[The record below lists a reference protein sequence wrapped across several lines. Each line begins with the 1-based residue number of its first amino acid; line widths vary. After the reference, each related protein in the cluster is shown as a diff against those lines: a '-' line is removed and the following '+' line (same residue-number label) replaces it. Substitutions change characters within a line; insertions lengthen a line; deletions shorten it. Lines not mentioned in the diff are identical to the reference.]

1 MSLTNVSGKTLEP
14 SEDMDKDQA
23 PQGPTETSKPVTQ
36 VIGDRYVDFDK
47 LRKYLEHTFGAD
59 KSSCQV
65 FPVHWIPTCWL
76 VLLLMMA
83 ARKRPN

>member
-1 MSLTNVSGKTLEP
+1 M
-14 SEDMDKDQA
+14 
-23 PQGPTETSKPVTQ
+23 
-36 VIGDRYVDFDK
+36 DFDK
-47 LRKYLEHTFGAD
+47 LRKYLEQTFGAE

-65 FPVHWIPTCWL
+65 FPVHWIPNCWL